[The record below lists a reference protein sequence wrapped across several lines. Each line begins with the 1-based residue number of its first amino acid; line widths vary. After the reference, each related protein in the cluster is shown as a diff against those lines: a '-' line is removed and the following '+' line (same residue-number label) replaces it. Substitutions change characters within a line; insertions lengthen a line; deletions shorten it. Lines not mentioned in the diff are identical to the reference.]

1 MGEELKE
8 KLFIERKIKNTK
20 PIKMKI
26 EDIPQIAEIFI
37 SYWGTKC
44 LYHDTEFERIINQ
57 NLSYVYK
64 IQDEVIAFCLMSY
77 NYEEDIVEVD
87 LLCVKEKYKGYHL
100 GQNILSFCIDNCIK
114 LDYKNF
120 SLHVST
126 TNLPALNLYRKLG
139 FEAKFFIEK
148 YYSDEKPEDSNAYY
162 MELNI

>member
-1 MGEELKE
+1 MKKILLKLIYYAL
-8 KLFIERKIKNTK
+8 KKNIKDIIQGKI
-20 PIKMKI
+20 
-26 EDIPQIAEIFI
+26 
-37 SYWGTKC
+37 Y
-44 LYHDTEFERIINQ
+44 Y
-57 NLSYVYK
+57 
-64 IQDEVIAFCLMSY
+64 
-77 NYEEDIVEVD
+77 
-87 LLCVKEKYKGYHL
+87 
-100 GQNILSFCIDNCIK
+100 CIDNCIK